1 MSLSIQG
8 GEDESEPGD
17 TGKSILRMMY
27 LSTEQSKLGS
37 VSKKYCLHTLRLVEF
52 KGGRK

>member
-1 MSLSIQG
+1 MSLPIQG
-8 GEDESEPGD
+8 EENESEPGD

-27 LSTEQSKLGS
+27 LSTEHKKLGS
-37 VSKKYCLHTLRLVEF
+37 VCKKYCLHTHRPVEF